1 MFYRSKNNIFLFLFL
16 WFNTFRYCGLLKGR
30 YDLTIY
36 LDTDIAKL
44 NHFAAALSSDGE
56 IIIGSFKSSND
67 YDSFY
72 LLLSCAEP
80 VRPITFVFLTFRQEV
95 IINILYELNI

>member
-1 MFYRSKNNIFLFLFL
+1 M
-16 WFNTFRYCGLLKGR
+16 KGR

-56 IIIGSFKSSND
+56 IIIGPFKSSND

-72 LLLSCAEP
+72 PLVSCAEP

-95 IINILYELNI
+95 IINILYELNIERSRLLKVSLFYLI